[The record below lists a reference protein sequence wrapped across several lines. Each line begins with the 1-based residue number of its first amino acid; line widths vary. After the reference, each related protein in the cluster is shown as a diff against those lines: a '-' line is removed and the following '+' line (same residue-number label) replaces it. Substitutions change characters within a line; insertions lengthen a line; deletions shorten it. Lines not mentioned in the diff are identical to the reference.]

1 MFIIGLFKKTVTAAF
16 DAIYLGP
23 TDYGARV
30 TVDNFDV
37 LIAHSEEYRRA
48 FLAANP
54 WLWPERYELVRRTRV
69 LKEATRR

>member
-37 LIAHSEEYRRA
+37 LIARSEE
-48 FLAANP
+48 
-54 WLWPERYELVRRTRV
+54 
-69 LKEATRR
+69 